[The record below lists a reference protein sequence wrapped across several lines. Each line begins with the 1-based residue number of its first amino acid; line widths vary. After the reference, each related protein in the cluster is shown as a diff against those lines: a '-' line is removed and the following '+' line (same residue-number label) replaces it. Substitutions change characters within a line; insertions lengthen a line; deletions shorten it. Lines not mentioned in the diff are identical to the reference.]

1 MTASAFVEIELDAEA
16 DIDAVDEIRLR
27 TWARRHYSPADERD
41 VNWHPVVLD
50 EMEKI
55 DREEAHL

>member
-1 MTASAFVEIELDAEA
+1 MTASAFVEIELDADA
-16 DIDAVDEIRLR
+16 AIDAVDEIRLR
-27 TWARRHYSPADERD
+27 TWARRHYSPAGERD
-41 VNWHPVVLD
+41 VNWHPIVLD